1 MGYNLLTMLSDL
13 RRVLQD
19 ECQID
24 RDRSV
29 LVAVS
34 GGADSLCIS
43 EFMQEAGYLVVVAH
57 FDHNLRTDS
66 AVDAEFVRS
75 YAQQRGVRFIFGQGD
90 VKARVK
96 QAQET
101 VEEAARNARYQ
112 FLFATAEEIGAQAV
126 VVGHS
131 ADDQVE
137 TLLMHLLRG
146 SGLSGL
152 GGMSYRWQPNAWHA
166 EIPLV
171 RPLLGT
177 WRQEILAF
185 CQERGLSPVEDQT
198 NQDPAYF
205 RNRLRLELVP
215 YLETFNP
222 AARKLIWQT
231 AQVLRGDRQLI
242 SELVDAAW
250 SQCFQEAGDDY
261 VVINSDRT
269 LEYSLGMQRH
279 IMRKAISL
287 LRPGLRDVSF
297 EAVESGIAQIQAL
310 KPFAEI
316 DLISGLKLVSE
327 PGRLWV
333 AEWET
338 DLPAGEWP
346 QVVHGHSP
354 LELDSEIYLNSGWK
368 ILATKTTKEEITF
381 PSPDEQTG
389 ENQGW
394 LDLAGIQLPLSVRA
408 RREGDRFSPFGM
420 EGHSQKLSD
429 FMINEKIPRRAR
441 KGWPLVCSGDEIL
454 WVAGFRSA
462 HSHEVT
468 RKTEAAVQLTLSHS
482 DG

>member
-1 MGYNLLTMLSDL
+1 M

-24 RDRSV
+24 RDRAI

-43 EFMQEAGYLVVVAH
+43 EFMHEDGYPLVVAH
-57 FDHNLRTDS
+57 FDHNLRPDS
-66 AVDAEFVRS
+66 SLDAEFVRR
-75 YAQQRGVRFIFGQGD
+75 YAHQRGMRFMFGQGD

-137 TLLMHLLRG
+137 TFLMHLLRG

-177 WRQEILAF
+177 WRQEILAY
-185 CQERGLSPVEDQT
+185 CQERRLSPVEDQT

-231 AQVLRGDRQLI
+231 AQVLRGDRVLI

-250 SQCFQEAGDDY
+250 SQCFQEAGDDF
-261 VVINSDRT
+261 VAVNADRT
-269 LEYSLGMQRH
+269 KEFSLGMQRH
-279 IMRKAISL
+279 IMRKAISR
-287 LRPGLRDVSF
+287 LRPGLRDISF
-297 EAVESGIAQIQAL
+297 EAVESAITQIQAS

-333 AEWET
+333 AEWDTE
-338 DLPAGEWP
+338 LPAGNWP

-354 LELDSEIYLNSGWK
+354 LKLDSEIYLNSGWK
-368 ILATKTTKEEITF
+368 ISATKTTKDENAF
-381 PSPDEQTG
+381 PSLDNQAG
-389 ENQGW
+389 ENQVW
-394 LDLAGIQLPLSVRA
+394 LDLAGIQLPLFVRA

-429 FMINEKIPRRAR
+429 LMINEKIPRRAR

-454 WVAGFRSA
+454 WVAGFRPA
-462 HSHEVT
+462 HSHEIT
-468 RKTEAAVQLTLSHS
+468 HITEEAVQLTLGHS

>member
-1 MGYNLLTMLSDL
+1 MGYNLFTMLSDM

-19 ECQID
+19 ECQIEPD
-24 RDRSV
+24 RAI

-43 EFMQEAGYLVVVAH
+43 EFMHEDGFPLVVAH
-57 FDHNLRTDS
+57 FDHNLRPES
-66 AVDAEFVRS
+66 ANDAEFVRR

-96 QAQET
+96 QTQET

-242 SELVDAAW
+242 SELVEVAW
-250 SQCFQEAGDDY
+250 SQCFQEAGDDF
-261 VVINSDRT
+261 VAVNANRT
-269 LEYSLGMQRH
+269 KEYSLGMQRH
-279 IMRKAISL
+279 IMRKTISQ
-287 LRPGLRDVSF
+287 LRPDLRDVSF
-297 EAVESGIAQIQAL
+297 EAVENAIAQIQDS

-327 PGRLWV
+327 PGRFWV
-333 AEWET
+333 AEWEA
-338 DLPAGEWP
+338 DLPAGDWP
-346 QVVHGHSP
+346 QVVHDHCLLD
-354 LELDSEIYLNSGWK
+354 LEKEVNLNSGWQ
-368 ILATKTTKEEITF
+368 ISARKTTREDITF
-381 PSPDEQTG
+381 PSPDDQAG
-389 ENQGW
+389 ENQVW
-394 LDLAGIQLPLSVRA
+394 LDLAGIQLPLIVRA
-408 RREGDRFSPFGM
+408 RREGDRFRPFGM
-420 EGHSQKLSD
+420 QGHSQKLSD
-429 FMINEKIPRRAR
+429 LMINEKIPRRAR
-441 KGWPLVCSGDEIL
+441 KGWPVVSSGDEIL
-454 WVAGFRSA
+454 WVVGFRPA

-468 RKTEAAVQLTLSHS
+468 RKTIAAVQLTLSRS